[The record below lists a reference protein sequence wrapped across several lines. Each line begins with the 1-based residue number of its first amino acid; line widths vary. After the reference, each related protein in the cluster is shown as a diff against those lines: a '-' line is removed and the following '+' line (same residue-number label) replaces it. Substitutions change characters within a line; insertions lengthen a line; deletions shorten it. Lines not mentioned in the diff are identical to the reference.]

1 MTKDEIIEAVK
12 ELVART
18 GKIPGKQS
26 FESETG
32 IGRHEW
38 YGRFWA
44 RWGDVLIASGFEPNE
59 RNGPADKEQVL
70 AAYVRVIEEMGRLPT
85 EGEVRVRRHSD
96 ASFPGHEAIRS
107 SLGRKAERIA
117 ALLSYAKNQGASE
130 LVLRVLEEAA
140 SANTVTSSPVNEL
153 ATSGAADRFVY
164 LMKSGRNH
172 KIGHTNALDRRQY
185 EIGVQLPEKL
195 EPIHSIRTDDPSG
208 IEAYWHNR
216 FREKRLNGEWFR
228 LTIDDVRAFKRRKFM

>member
-18 GKIPGKQS
+18 GKVPGRQS

-44 RWGDVLIASGFEPNE
+44 RWGDVLIASGFEPKE
-59 RNGPADKEQVL
+59 KNGAADKEQIL
-70 AAYVRVIEEMGRLPT
+70 AAYIRAIEEMGRLPT

-96 ASFPGHEAIRS
+96 PSFPGHEAIRS
-107 SLGRKAERIA
+107 SLGRRAERIA
-117 ALLSYAKNQGASE
+117 ALLSYAQNQGASE

-140 SANTVTSSPVNEL
+140 SPSNATLRHTTESATSS
-153 ATSGAADRFVY
+153 AADGFVY
-164 LMKSGRNH
+164 LMKSGKNY
-172 KIGHTNALDRRQY
+172 KVGHTNALDRRQY
-185 EIGVQLPEKL
+185 EIGVQLPEKI

-208 IEAYWHNR
+208 IEAYWHTR

-228 LTIDDVRAFKRRKFM
+228 LATDDVRAFKRRKFM